1 MNFNKDLV
9 ATANKKP
16 LYADITNFLKLS
28 AVLCT
33 TLEFDELMSLFS
45 THIKQWVPHSGYIFK
60 HAELG
65 LNISSGI
72 KTTQQFNYD
81 IELENRYLGTLI
93 IMRSKPFSAAEFDN
107 LESQLHYLVHPLRNA
122 SLYYQTKQMAY
133 TDSLTKTNNR
143 AAFNDRIVS
152 AINQSH
158 RKSDHL
164 SMIFLDIDYFKSL
177 NDRYGHDCGDQA
189 LFSVAQGIKDCVRC
203 NDSVFRYGGEEFV
216 VLLNGANSQNAESLA
231 ERIRSHIES
240 KLFNYAGTDI
250 KITVSLGIS
259 TFMGNDNRDSFVK
272 RADQALY
279 QAKQDG
285 RNQIR
290 SY

>member
-1 MNFNKDLV
+1 
-9 ATANKKP
+9 
-16 LYADITNFLKLS
+16 
-28 AVLCT
+28 
-33 TLEFDELMSLFS
+33 
-45 THIKQWVPHSGYIFK
+45 
-60 HAELG
+60 
-65 LNISSGI
+65 
-72 KTTQQFNYD
+72 
-81 IELENRYLGTLI
+81 
-93 IMRSKPFSAAEFDN
+93 
-107 LESQLHYLVHPLRNA
+107 
-122 SLYYQTKQMAY
+122 
-133 TDSLTKTNNR
+133 
-143 AAFNDRIVS
+143 
-152 AINQSH
+152 
-158 RKSDHL
+158 
-164 SMIFLDIDYFKSL
+164 MIFLDIDYFKSL

-285 RNQIR
+285 RNLIR
-290 SY
+290 SN